1 MPSALKLTNFFIL
14 HAHKPYRLKFANLS
28 SPSHAAAAVAVDSRN
43 IPRLSYLSSWR
54 CRTTTLFHTPSRVSP
69 APKFSHGQNLCLY
82 TSDSGK
88 YGHFDRGR
96 SGNLGTPMGGAV
108 DGKVETETREES
120 DLPTPPLS
128 HGEKSPRKSSKLL
141 TLPTILTIGRVA
153 AIPIIVYTFY
163 VESWWGPSA
172 TVGIFVAAA
181 TTDWLDGFLARKM
194 KLGTPFGAFLDPVAD
209 KLMVATTLIL
219 LCTKPLDAGI
229 FGHGPWLLTVPA
241 TAIICREI
249 TMSAVREWAASRD
262 KKLLE
267 AVAVNNLG
275 KWKTATQMSALTIL
289 LAAGDASFVGD
300 GTLVSSGVVLLYIS
314 AWLSLWSM
322 AVYIK
327 KIWRVLIL

>member
-1 MPSALKLTNFFIL
+1 MPSALKLTNFFFL
-14 HAHKPYRLKFANLS
+14 HAHKPYRLLANLS
-28 SPSHAAAAVAVDSRN
+28 PPSHAAVDSRN

-54 CRTTTLFHTPSRVSP
+54 CRTTTLFHTPTRVSP
-69 APKFSHGQNLCLY
+69 TLEFSRGRNHGQNLCFY
-82 TSDSGK
+82 ASDSGK

-96 SGNLGTPMGGAV
+96 SDNLGTPMEAAV
-108 DGKVETETREES
+108 DGKVETEAREES
-120 DLPTPPLS
+120 ELPPPPLS
-128 HGEKSPRKSSKLL
+128 HGEKLPRKSSKLL

-153 AIPIIVYTFY
+153 AIPILVYTFY

-229 FGHGPWLLTVPA
+229 FGHEPWLLTVPA

-275 KWKTATQMSALTIL
+275 KWKTASQMSALTIL
-289 LAAGDASFVGD
+289 LAAGHASLVGD
-300 GTLVSSGVVLLYIS
+300 GILVSSGVVLLYIS

-322 AVYIK
+322 VVYIK